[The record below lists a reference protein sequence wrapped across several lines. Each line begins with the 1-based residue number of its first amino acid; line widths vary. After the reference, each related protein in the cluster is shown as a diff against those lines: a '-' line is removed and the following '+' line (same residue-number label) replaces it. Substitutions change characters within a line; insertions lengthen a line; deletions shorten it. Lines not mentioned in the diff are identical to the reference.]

1 MYCVPNSDN
10 AFLCQYVCACTK
22 TLFSPSRCDRCWT
35 AVVNFLDLH
44 LLLDPVYVNISIGM
58 SFSLICMLQFF
69 AFYPILVLELGFS
82 KSETAIFI
90 AVCNAMDLIG
100 RVVIALIGILNPN
113 FTSRALFM
121 IGTVTTVA
129 GRLSKLG

>member
-1 MYCVPNSDN
+1 M
-10 AFLCQYVCACTK
+10 
-22 TLFSPSRCDRCWT
+22 
-35 AVVNFLDLH
+35 NFLDLR
-44 LLLDPVYVNISIGM
+44 LLLDPVYVNISIGI

-69 AFYPILVLELGFS
+69 AFYPILILELGFS

-90 AVCNAMDLIG
+90 AVCNAMDLMG
-100 RVVIALIGILNPN
+100 RLVIALIGFLNPN

-121 IGTVTTVA
+121 IGTATTVT